1 MTRAAHVLGRGLM
14 LAVLLAVGLPASAQS
29 FPKVEQY
36 LGFNVYNKVKG
47 AATSHIE
54 TRRGISTST
63 TRNFSPVFGVTTNI
77 STQLDFGFSAKRG
90 FGFFP
95 AVRGSE
101 IMMGPQVSLRPGKWN
116 LFARYLSGLSRQRM
130 NAFNLSAAQCAAR
143 GLDCGSIGGI
153 LQPNGS
159 FQFERNSAFKFGT
172 ATGFG
177 IDYKVGNDGA
187 LRLLQVDFLKL
198 RSVDPT
204 VDWRKL
210 WRVEFGIVK
219 HF

>member
-1 MTRAAHVLGRGLM
+1 M
-14 LAVLLAVGLPASAQS
+14 LTVLLSVGLPAPAQS

-36 LGFNVYNKVKG
+36 LGFNVHNRVKD
-47 AATSHIE
+47 AATSHVE

-63 TRNFSPVFGVTTNI
+63 TRNWFPVFGVTTYI
-77 STQLDFGFSAKRG
+77 ATQLDFEFSASRG

-95 AVRGSE
+95 ALRGGE

-116 LFARYLSGLSRQRM
+116 LFARYLSGLSHQKM

-153 LQPNGS
+153 LQSNGS
-159 FQFERNSAFKFGT
+159 FQFERNSAIKFGT
-172 ATGFG
+172 MTGFG
-177 IDYKVGNDGA
+177 IDYKVGNNGA

-204 VDWRKL
+204 VSWRKL
-210 WRVEFGIVK
+210 WRVEVGIVK